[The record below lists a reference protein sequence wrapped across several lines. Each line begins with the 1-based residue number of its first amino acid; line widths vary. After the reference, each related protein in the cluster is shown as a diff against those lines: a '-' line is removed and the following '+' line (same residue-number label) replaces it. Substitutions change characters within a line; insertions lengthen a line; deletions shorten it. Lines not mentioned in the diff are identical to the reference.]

1 MDGLR
6 GAFKRKGGLFD
17 NENQVRGK
25 AANKPDDIN
34 PEEPREKKG
43 TESSSKT
50 QKDDVPTDQ
59 GGPSE
64 AALRLKPDDIPKEQ
78 WEEMR
83 LRAREQL
90 QQYERAGIQMDT
102 IYHQLWPGV
111 DKGQLRRTWLAG
123 SVIDASSGKKSA
135 LPSMSS
141 HEARKDSPDRACMPF
156 ILARFSQALYAWHA
170 SIGVATCANNGSS
183 INGND

>member
-17 NENQVRGK
+17 NEIQVRGK
-25 AANKPDDIN
+25 AANKPADIN

-50 QKDDVPTDQ
+50 PKKDDVPTDQ

-83 LRAREQL
+83 LIAREQL

-102 IYHQLWPGV
+102 YI
-111 DKGQLRRTWLAG
+111 T
-123 SVIDASSGKKSA
+123 SSGQVWT
-135 LPSMSS
+135 
-141 HEARKDSPDRACMPF
+141 RDSFEKLGLLGR
-156 ILARFSQALYAWHA
+156 
-170 SIGVATCANNGSS
+170 
-183 INGND
+183 